1 MADRRHASERARNLR
16 PPDAKARWTDE
27 QVDQLLGNLLR
38 MGVIVATIVAVSG
51 GVLLLAQRGLA
62 PASGRVFA
70 SEPPELRSVA
80 GIIRG
85 VIARQPAAIVQLGL
99 VLLIATPVA
108 RVAMSLVAFILQRDR
123 VYIVVT
129 TIVLAL
135 LIFSLTGGIPG

>member
-1 MADRRHASERARNLR
+1 MAVPTPSRVPRSPRT
-16 PPDAKARWTDE
+16 PDVRARWTDE

-38 MGVIVATIVAVSG
+38 IGVIVATIVAVLG

-62 PASGRVFA
+62 PASGHVFA
-70 SEPPELRSVA
+70 SEPPELRSIG
-80 GIIRG
+80 GILH
-85 VIARQPAAIVQLGL
+85 AAAALQPAAIVQLGL

-123 VYIVVT
+123 VYVVVT